1 MDTDFA
7 TCDLLA
13 FGDPTYA
20 GPEVGLARNERFAQL
35 TEHGF
40 SSIALETDRVA
51 ALAVDDFVREGLG
64 TLGTVMRQG
73 FSHDFGDLDHNR
85 QLVVW
90 MREYNERRPPEKRLS
105 FHGFDAPMETMSAP
119 GPRRYL
125 EHARDYLAL
134 DIDFARDIDVAYADE
149 EWSRTE
155 AVMDAARSPGATP
168 EAGRLRVIADDMLVA
183 LHARAPELIAAT
195 SRAGWFRAK
204 THLTAGIGLLRYHKQ
219 CAERV
224 DESTRVSR
232 LSGVR
237 DVLMAENL
245 LDIRLA
251 ETGRGATFVHAA
263 TAHLHLA
270 QSRWQAGDLECVWH
284 SAGSIVSA
292 LAGDRYRFVDA

>member
-1 MDTDFA
+1 MHMDIDFA

-20 GPEVGLARNERFAQL
+20 GEAVGLARNERFAQL

-51 ALAVDDFVREGLG
+51 ALAVDDFVRAGEG
-64 TLGTVMRQG
+64 TLENVMREG
-73 FSHDFGDLDHNR
+73 FSHGFGDLDHNR
-85 QLVVW
+85 QLVAW
-90 MREYNERRPPEKRLS
+90 MREYNERRPPEARLS
-105 FHGFDAPMETMSAP
+105 FHGFDAAMETMSAP
-119 GPRRYL
+119 SPRRYL

-134 DIDFARDIDVAYADE
+134 DTDIADLAGDDE

-155 AVMDAARSPGATP
+155 AVLDASRSRGATP
-168 EAGRLRVIADDMLVA
+168 EAGRLRVLADDMLVA

-195 SRAGWFRAK
+195 SRAAWFRAK
-204 THLTAGIGLLRYHKQ
+204 THLTAGLGLLRYHRQ
-219 CAERV
+219 AAEHG
-224 DESTRVSR
+224 DQSTRVSR

-251 ETGRGATFVHAA
+251 ESGRGATFVHAA
-263 TAHLHLA
+263 AAHLHLV
-270 QSRWQAGDLECVWH
+270 QSRWQAGDVECVWN
-284 SAGSIVSA
+284 SAGSIVGA
-292 LAGDRYRFVDA
+292 LTGDRYRYVDA